1 MPRPQKASIV
11 PELST
16 QPCEVCSCKKG
27 ASTVPIVAH
36 LLEHR
41 KRLFYERAFRQM
53 NRASIETEVVRMGDV
68 GTAIDMMDAC
78 IADMDGDKVERAV
91 LILKEIFSSRY
102 EGLRSCL
109 YGGGG
114 QDA

>member
-1 MPRPQKASIV
+1 
-11 PELST
+11 
-16 QPCEVCSCKKG
+16 
-27 ASTVPIVAH
+27 
-36 LLEHR
+36 
-41 KRLFYERAFRQM
+41 M

-91 LILKEIFSSRY
+91 VMLKELFSSRY

-109 YGGGG
+109 YVGFC
-114 QDA
+114 QYA